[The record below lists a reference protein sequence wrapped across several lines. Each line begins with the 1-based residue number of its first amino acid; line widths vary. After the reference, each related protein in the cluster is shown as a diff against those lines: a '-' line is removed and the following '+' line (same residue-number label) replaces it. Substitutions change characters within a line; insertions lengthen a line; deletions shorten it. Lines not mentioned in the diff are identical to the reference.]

1 MSIAFDPNAPE
12 TITDPYPGLAMLR
25 AEEPLHWSQVSRA
38 WYITR
43 YEDVRKGFR
52 DRRMSADRIRPF
64 VEAQR
69 NGPDGEEIGFLGD
82 HIGHWAVFNDPPR
95 HGHLR
100 GLMNKAFTSRRV
112 ESLRGQVAEMVE
124 GLIADWQDGQEV
136 DFHQAFA
143 YPLPAT
149 VIALLLG
156 VPQQDVDHLKR
167 WSDALAQFVLT
178 SKTNPDKYRVAAA
191 ALAEMNSYFQGFLDD
206 RRANP
211 GELVTDGLIDAT
223 DEGDRLTADELVATC
238 ILLLF
243 AGHETTTQLL
253 ANGLHA
259 LLQHPDQL
267 AEFRAHGDDAAFT
280 RNAVEELLR
289 FDGPSLT
296 SPRIAAEDVELH
308 GQTIAK
314 GQRIWLWN
322 CAANRDGT
330 VFEDP
335 DRLNLRRPNA
345 DRHVTFGFGIHF
357 CIGAPLAKLEAEVA
371 FPILLRRFSRIEAVK
386 PVQQWSDSYVSRGM
400 TSFPVRV
407 WR

>member
-1 MSIAFDPNAPE
+1 
-12 TITDPYPGLAMLR
+12 
-25 AEEPLHWSQVSRA
+25 
-38 WYITR
+38 
-43 YEDVRKGFR
+43 
-52 DRRMSADRIRPF
+52 MSADRIRPF
-64 VEAQR
+64 VEAMR

-124 GLIADWQDGQEV
+124 GLFADWKDGEEI

-156 VPQQDVDHLKR
+156 VPQPDVEHLKR

-178 SKTNPDKYRVAAA
+178 SKTNPDKYKVAAA
-191 ALAEMNSYFQGFLDD
+191 ALAEMNSYFEGFLDD

-211 GELVTDGLIDAT
+211 GELVTDGMIDAS
-223 DEGDRLTADELVATC
+223 DEGDRLTADELVASC

-253 ANGLHA
+253 ANGLHSAAPSGPVGRFPRQWRRYRLHPQRCGGTAA
-259 LLQHPDQL
+259 LRRAQPDIP
-267 AEFRAHGDDAAFT
+267 AH
-280 RNAVEELLR
+280 RCR
-289 FDGPSLT
+289 
-296 SPRIAAEDVELH
+296 DVELH
-308 GQTIAK
+308 GQTIRK

-322 CAANRDGT
+322 CAANRDET
-330 VFEDP
+330 VFPDP
-335 DRLNLRRPNA
+335 DRLDLRRSNA

-357 CIGAPLAKLEAEVA
+357 CIRAPLAKLEAEVA
-371 FPILLRRFSRIEAVK
+371 FPSC
-386 PVQQWSDSYVSRGM
+386 
-400 TSFPVRV
+400 
-407 WR
+407 